1 MGAYFEENEE
11 DGFKLE
17 ADDKS
22 ERLLSLTLTLLSSK
36 QGFTKEELF
45 RSLRGYRMSS
55 DSGKTKDALD
65 KMFER
70 DKESLRGMG
79 IQVEAFIRPSD
90 IEDNT
95 ETRYFIPADTFV
107 WPKGTSLSANQLR
120 LLELAA
126 KVWARASFSVEA
138 SRAVMRL
145 KALGM
150 PSDGLDL
157 EGFAPRI
164 LTNEPGIL
172 QLEEAARDGIEVS
185 FKYRAPDKKIETRTV
200 QPWQVRHISGQWL
213 LVCWDVEKNDIR
225 NFMLKRIVSRIES
238 TGNKFSPATHEQVA
252 QASQSLEDFISK
264 NVAVIK
270 VAPRTEAW
278 VHFELGET
286 GANAGDG
293 VVTMNFMDLHL
304 LAETLRSYG
313 RTVDVLQPTELKEAI
328 SKGLER
334 VVNAHA

>member
-1 MGAYFEENEE
+1 VEEREE
-11 DGFKLE
+11 EFKLE

-45 RSLRGYRMSS
+45 RSLRGYRLSS
-55 DSGKTKDALD
+55 ESGKSKDALD

-70 DKESLRGMG
+70 DKTSLRDMG
-79 IQVEAFIRPSD
+79 VQVETFIRSSD
-90 IEDNT
+90 LEDNT
-95 ETRYFIPADTFV
+95 ESRYFIPADTFV
-107 WPKGTSLSANQLR
+107 WPKGTELSANQLR

-172 QLEEAARDGIEVS
+172 QLEEAARDGIEVT
-185 FKYRAPDKKIETRTV
+185 FKYRAPGKEIETRIV

-213 LVCWDVEKNDIR
+213 LVCWDAQKLEIR
-225 NFMLKRIVSRIES
+225 NFMLKRIVSRIDATS
-238 TGNKFSPATHEQVA
+238 AKFAPANLEQIA
-252 QASQSLEDFISK
+252 EASESLELFISQ
-264 NVAVIK
+264 NEAVIK
-270 VAPRTEAW
+270 VEPRTEAW
-278 VHFELGET
+278 VHFELSESSSSAEGL
-286 GANAGDG
+286 
-293 VVTMNFMDLHL
+293 VTVKYMDLHL
-304 LAETLRSYG
+304 LADELRAYG
-313 RTVDVLQPTELKEAI
+313 RTVSVIKPPELKQAI
-328 SKGLER
+328 AKGLQR
-334 VVNAHA
+334 VVSQHA

>member
-11 DGFKLE
+11 NFKLE

-45 RSLRGYRMSS
+45 RSLRGYRMSGE
-55 DSGKTKDALD
+55 SGKSKDALD

-70 DKESLRGMG
+70 DKESLRSMG
-79 IQVEAFIRPSD
+79 VQVEAFIRSSD

-107 WPKGTSLSANQLR
+107 WPKGTTLSANQLR

-150 PSDGLDL
+150 PSDGLNL

-172 QLEEAARDGIEVS
+172 QLEEAARDGVEVT
-185 FKYRAPDKKIETRTV
+185 FKYRAPDREIETRIV

-213 LVCWDVEKNDIR
+213 LVCWDVEKQDIR
-225 NFMLKRIVSRIES
+225 NFMLKRIVSRIEA
-238 TGNKFSPATHEQVA
+238 TGNKFAVATHEQI
-252 QASQSLEDFISK
+252 QEASESLEVFISK

-278 VHFELGET
+278 VHFELGES
-286 GANAGDG
+286 GANASDG
-293 VVTMNFMDLHL
+293 IVTLNYMDLHL
-304 LAETLRSYG
+304 LAESLRAYG
-313 RTVDVLQPTELKEAI
+313 RTVEVMQPTELKDAI
-328 SKGLER
+328 TKGLHK